1 MIRWTW
7 VTSKEQRL
15 PDYDQVMEEAKKI
28 AAAGAAG

>member
-1 MIRWTW
+1 

-28 AAAGAAG
+28 AAGAAASD